1 MLAQT
6 ILSSTNETILCV
18 CYTNHALDDF
28 LEGLLDV
35 GICDIVRIGGRSR
48 NERLAEFNLR
58 EKAKGGKASFSREQ
72 ARRYAQLKET
82 IENR

>member
-28 LEGLLDV
+28 LEGLWDV